1 MRLFTPRTPSLPR
14 SRRMAASVVAL
25 ATLVALGAVGSASAA
40 ARPRLAESATYT
52 AAANTATNTAAT
64 NTAATNT
71 DLDPFTIV
79 SNDFRDGQRLP
90 LWTEYGGVDA
100 AEAGCFG
107 KNLAPELSWHNVP
120 TGTQG
125 FALLVNDMDAPNAG
139 GWHHYV
145 VYNIPGNV
153 TELPGHGVHLYTEG
167 QTSWDTNGIPN
178 VGWGGPC
185 PPADGSTHHYI
196 FTLYA
201 LSTATL
207 PGSDLTYEQV
217 IDAINPYVLGATV
230 IIGTF
235 SLPLHH

>member
-1 MRLFTPRTPSLPR
+1 MRIRTVSLLARPSQW
-14 SRRMAASVVAL
+14 SRRTLISATTAL
-25 ATLVALGAVGSASAA
+25 ATVFALGGVGAATATAASHS
-40 ARPRLAESATYT
+40 PLAESATR
-52 AAANTATNTAAT
+52 AADTTTT
-64 NTAATNT
+64 PMHLT
-71 DLDPFTIV
+71 PFTVV
-79 SNDFRDGQRLP
+79 SPDFRDGGPLP
-90 LWTEYGGVDA
+90 VWTEFGGQYA
-100 AEAGCFG
+100 SEAGCFG
-107 KNLAPELSWHNVP
+107 KNLAPELDWRNAPS
-120 TGTQG
+120 GTQS

-145 VYNIPGNV
+145 VYDIPGGV

-201 LSTATL
+201 LSAASLSTS
-207 PGSDLTYEQV
+207 GLTYEQV
-217 IDAINPYVLGATV
+217 LNEITPSVLGSTV

-235 SLPLHH
+235 HLPL

>member
-1 MRLFTPRTPSLPR
+1 MADRTTGDSEGTMGLFTPRTSSLPR
-14 SRRMAASVVAL
+14 SRRLAASVAAL

-40 ARPRLAESATYT
+40 ARPRLAESATR
-52 AAANTATNTAAT
+52 AA
-64 NTAATNT
+64 T
-71 DLDPFTIV
+71 DLDPFTLV
-79 SNDFRDGQRLP
+79 SKDFRDGRRLP

-107 KNLAPELSWHNVP
+107 KNLAPELSWSNVP
-120 TGTQG
+120 SGTQG
-125 FALLVNDMDAPNAG
+125 FALLVNDMDAPSAG

-145 VYNIPGNV
+145 VYDIPGNV

-167 QTSWDTNGIPN
+167 ATSWDTNGIPN

-217 IDAINPYVLGATV
+217 ISAINPYVLGATV

-235 SLPLHH
+235 SLPLQH